1 MPFFSVVIPTYN
13 RAKFISA
20 TINSVLEQTFD
31 DYELIVVDDGSTDNS
46 KEIITVIT
54 NKNPKVKYV
63 WQENLERGAARNH
76 GFRQA
81 SGKYVVFMDSDDL
94 MLDNHLA
101 VLHRKIN
108 EENSPNFI
116 ATKCYVA
123 RENKRTVPANI
134 KSIKGGYYD
143 INLLLGGAH
152 FGCNLAVVKDNPEL
166 FLFEED
172 RMYAIFEDW
181 RFIVQNLQNDRI
193 YIVDE
198 YTIVMND
205 HAERSIRLRDQYLI
219 SKRVLATNWIEN
231 NITLTLNQKKVLWGF
246 TFQFCAVHFYRQG
259 KRKES
264 FQYLF
269 KSIYLT
275 GIDYSKVALMIKNF
289 LGYKLIQHLK

>member
-13 RAKFISA
+13 RAKFIIA
-20 TINSVLEQTFD
+20 TINSVLDQTFE
-31 DYELIVVDDGSTDNS
+31 DYELIVVNDGSTDNS
-46 KEIITVIT
+46 EEIIKEIANV
-54 NKNPKVKYV
+54 NPKVKYV

-94 MLDNHLA
+94 MIKNHLN
-101 VLHRKIN
+101 VLYRKIK
-108 EENSPNFI
+108 EEIFPNFI
-116 ATKCYVA
+116 ATKCYVVS
-123 RENKRTVPANI
+123 ENKRTVPANI
-134 KSIKGGYYD
+134 KSIKEGYYD

-152 FGCNLAVVKDNPEL
+152 FGCNLAVVRDNPGL

-181 RFIVQNLQNDRI
+181 RFIVQNLQHDRI
-193 YIVDE
+193 YIADE
-198 YTIVMND
+198 YTIIMND
-205 HAERSIRLRDQYLI
+205 HEERSIRIRDQYLM

-231 NITLTLNQKKVLWGF
+231 NIDLTLDQKKVLWGF

-259 KRKES
+259 KRKEA
-264 FQYLF
+264 FQYIL

-275 GIDYSKVALMIKNF
+275 GIDYGKVELMIKNIV
-289 LGYKLIQHLK
+289 GYKLIQYLK